1 MPIRF
6 DRNGWAWLGAG
17 GWGGLVVFWVELA
30 GGLGWA
36 WTRMTEGEGP

>member
-6 DRNGWAWLGAG
+6 DRNGWAGLGAG
-17 GWGGLVVFWVELA
+17 VGWGVFRVELA